1 MPDSVPGHAPSGA
14 PAPPSGGAPRGGPR
28 LRQPFPLAAFH
39 PRLLDSLRDYNRAIF
54 FKDLAAGLTVGVV
67 ALPLAMAFAIASGV
81 PPQAGLFTA
90 IIAGFLIAALGGSPV
105 QIGGPAGAFIVIVYG
120 IVARYG
126 VANLLIATILAGGLL
141 FAMGL
146 FRLGTLIRFIPV
158 AIVIGFTNGIA
169 VLIMVSQIGDFL
181 GLQTGKMPG
190 NFLSQMRVLGS
201 SLPTVSWPTVA
212 LAVGSLVVVVGW
224 SRLALLAGKRWRPA
238 STTSTIA
245 ASPPDAHGRLGRA
258 LAMVPGTVIAL
269 VLATAVNALLHL
281 PVETIGTRFGGIPQ
295 GLPPFALPQ
304 LSWQLVQQL
313 VAPTLTIALLGA
325 IESLLCARVADSLID
340 DRHDPNQE
348 LMAQGIANIVTPF
361 FGGLPATGTIART
374 VTNLRSGART
384 PVAGMIHAATLLLIV
399 LAAAPLASA
408 IPLATLAAILLYVA
422 WNMGEWHVFGLAH
435 LKRYSNNY
443 RIILLGTFVL
453 TVVFDLTVA
462 VQVGLVLACL
472 FFIYRM
478 ASLTQIEAIAPAA
491 LPPAA
496 DGTLLPA
503 GEVAAYHMT
512 GALFFGAVNKV
523 EALID
528 PRDRTQPVPT
538 VLILD
543 VGKLVALDTTGLD
556 TLDALR
562 KTLARRGGT
571 LVLCAAPAQVMSLMR
586 RAGFL
591 EQMGTANYCDT
602 LAAACARA
610 GALLAERAGR
620 PAAD

>member
-1 MPDSVPGHAPSGA
+1 MPDSVPGHAPVAGT
-14 PAPPSGGAPRGGPR
+14 PRSGPR

-39 PRLLDSLRDYNRAIF
+39 PRLRDSLRDYDRATF
-54 FKDLAAGLTVGVV
+54 AKDLAAGLTVGVV
-67 ALPLAMAFAIASGV
+67 ALPLAMAFAIASGL

-126 VANLLIATILAGGLL
+126 VANLLIATILAGMLL

-146 FRLGTLIRFIPV
+146 FRLGTLVRFIPV

-181 GLQTGKMPG
+181 GLRTGKLPG
-190 NFLSQMRVLGS
+190 DFLSQMRVLGQA
-201 SLPTVSWPTVA
+201 LPTISWPTVA
-212 LAVGSLVVVVGW
+212 LALGSLAVVAGW
-224 SRLALLAGKRWRPA
+224 SRLARLADRRRHAAPAQPPAAPGRWSRVL
-238 STTSTIA
+238 S
-245 ASPPDAHGRLGRA
+245 
-258 LAMVPGTVIAL
+258 MVPGTVVAL
-269 VLATAVNALLHL
+269 VLATAANALLEL

-295 GLPPFALPQ
+295 GLPPFALPH
-304 LSWQLVQQL
+304 LSWQLAQQL
-313 VAPTLTIALLGA
+313 LAPTLTIALLGA

-374 VTNLRSGART
+374 VTNVRSGGRT
-384 PVAGMIHAATLLLIV
+384 PVAGIIHAATLLVIM

-435 LKRYSNNY
+435 LKRFSNNY
-443 RIILLGTFVL
+443 RIIMLGTFVL

-478 ASLTQIEAIAPAA
+478 ASLTQIEPIAPAE
-491 LPPAA
+491 LPPAPGGA
-496 DGTLLPA
+496 LPA
-503 GEVAAYHMT
+503 GEVQAYRMT

-528 PRDRTQPVPT
+528 PRDRSQPAPA
-538 VLILD
+538 VLILE

-562 KTLARRGGT
+562 RTLARRGGT
-571 LVLCAAPAQVMSLMR
+571 LVVCNAAAQVFSLMR

-591 EQMGTANYCDT
+591 ERMGPENCCDT

-610 GALLAERAGR
+610 GVLLAGRAAR
-620 PAAD
+620 DAAQATQAAPAAPPA